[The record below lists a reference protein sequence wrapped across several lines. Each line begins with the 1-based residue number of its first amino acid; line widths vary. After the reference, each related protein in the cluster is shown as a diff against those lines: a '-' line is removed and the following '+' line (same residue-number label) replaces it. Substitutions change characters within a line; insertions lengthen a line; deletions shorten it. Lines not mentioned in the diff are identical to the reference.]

1 MVIGDTSNYHQCQTL
16 NNYWCP
22 FEKLFTIFSMR
33 YELDQ
38 LPLKTLLSPLA
49 RASSALA
56 RLDERIASSP
66 VGTGL
71 IERFHYVD
79 ACASLW
85 LDGEL
90 VEIEDLVLHEAARDI
105 RSPSHALTIARDVL
119 QTRRRIAAQ
128 APDWALSQNGLRSL
142 RVGGQAWPASSSGDG
157 GFGAESESAAGYDAA
172 VDRQDQDGE
181 GRKNRLHDGLDL
193 PGIDFD
199 AIDAVLARSE
209 DVLAKVKQPQRM
221 AKPETDPLI
230 RDPDWDEDER
240 LEEWR
245 TVLRSIHDLPPMLQ
259 AILALDAW
267 NELAVLQRAP
277 WLGRLLAASLLR
289 REGLTT
295 QAHLLAFNIGLKSI
309 RVERRRHRSFETRLL
324 ASLEGLL
331 AGAELGFKEH
341 DRLLLARQMLER
353 RLTGRRTSSNLPGL
367 IELVLARPLVST
379 GLIAK
384 ELDITPRAALRLVE
398 ELNLREM
405 TGRGRF
411 RAWGVL

>member
-1 MVIGDTSNYHQCQTL
+1 MN
-16 NNYWCP
+16 
-22 FEKLFTIFSMR
+22 SMR
-33 YELDQ
+33 YELDI
-38 LPLKTLLSPLA
+38 LPLQTLLSPLT
-49 RASSALA
+49 RASAALA
-56 RLDERIASSP
+56 RLDERLAHSP
-66 VGTGL
+66 VGKGL
-71 IERFHYVD
+71 IERFHFAD

-90 VEIEDLVLHEAARDI
+90 VEMEDLVLHEAARDI

-128 APDWALSQNGLRSL
+128 APDWALSPNGLRTL
-142 RVGGQAWPASSSGDG
+142 RQAEQVWSALSPDG
-157 GFGAESESAAGYDAA
+157 GITADKESSAVHDPAI
-172 VDRQDQDGE
+172 DRQNRDGE
-181 GRKNRLHDGLDL
+181 GSKNRLDDGFDL
-193 PGIDFD
+193 PGIDLD
-199 AIDAVLARSE
+199 AIDAVLARSD

-240 LEEWR
+240 LGEWR
-245 TVLRSIHDLPPMLQ
+245 TMLRSISELPPVLQ

-295 QAHLLAFNIGLKSI
+295 KAHLLAFNAGLKTI
-309 RVERRRHRSFETRLL
+309 RVERRRHRNFETRLM
-324 ASLEGLL
+324 ASLEGLM
-331 AGAELGFKEH
+331 AGIELGFREH
-341 DRLLLARQMLER
+341 DRLMLARQMLER
-353 RLTGRRTSSNLPGL
+353 RLTGRRASSNLPGL
-367 IELVLARPLVST
+367 IDLVLARPLVST

-384 ELDITPRAALRLVE
+384 ELDITSRAALRLVE
-398 ELNLREM
+398 ELSLREM

-411 RAWGVL
+411 RAWGII

>member
-1 MVIGDTSNYHQCQTL
+1 
-16 NNYWCP
+16 
-22 FEKLFTIFSMR
+22 MR
-33 YELDQ
+33 YDLDH
-38 LPLKTLLSPLA
+38 LPLKSLMSPLA
-49 RASSALA
+49 RASATLA
-56 RLDERIASSP
+56 RLDERLAPSP
-66 VGTGL
+66 VGAGL
-71 IERFHYVD
+71 IERLHFAD

-90 VEIEDLVLHEAARDI
+90 VEMEDLVLHEAARDI

-128 APDWALSQNGLRSL
+128 APDWALSPNGLRSL
-142 RVGGQAWPASSSGDG
+142 RQAGPAASLGGG
-157 GFGAESESAAGYDAA
+157 GIIAGSENVAVSDAA
-172 VDRQDQDGE
+172 VDRQEGDGE
-181 GRKNRLHDGLDL
+181 GRIHRLDDGLDL
-193 PGIDFD
+193 PGIDLD

-209 DVLAKVKQPQRM
+209 EVLAQAKQPQRLP
-221 AKPETDPLI
+221 KPETDPLI
-230 RDPDWDEDER
+230 RDPDWDEEER
-240 LEEWR
+240 LDEWR
-245 TVLRSIHDLPPMLQ
+245 TVLRSIRDLPPVLQ

-289 REGLTT
+289 RNGLTT
-295 QAHLLAFNIGLKSI
+295 KAHLLAFNVGLKTI
-309 RVERRRHRSFETRLL
+309 RVERRRHRNFETRLM
-324 ASLEGLL
+324 ASLEGLTAGVEL
-331 AGAELGFKEH
+331 AIKEH

-353 RLTGRRTSSNLPGL
+353 HLTGRRASSKLPGL

-379 GLIAK
+379 GLITK

-411 RAWGVL
+411 RAWGVI

>member
-1 MVIGDTSNYHQCQTL
+1 M
-16 NNYWCP
+16 
-22 FEKLFTIFSMR
+22 FSMR
-33 YELDQ
+33 YDLDD
-38 LPLKTLLSPLA
+38 LPLKTLLSPLT
-49 RASSALA
+49 RASAALV
-56 RLDERIASSP
+56 RLDERLAPSP
-66 VGTGL
+66 VGQGL
-71 IERFHYVD
+71 IERLHFAD

-90 VEIEDLVLHEAARDI
+90 VEMEDLVLHEAARDI

-128 APDWALSQNGLRSL
+128 AADWAFSPKGLRSL
-142 RVGGQAWPASSSGDG
+142 RVGGQAWPASSPGDG
-157 GFGAESESAAGYDAA
+157 GIGVESESAVVQDAA
-172 VDRQDQDGE
+172 ADRQDRDGE
-181 GRKNRLHDGLDL
+181 GRKNRRDDGLDV
-193 PGIDFD
+193 PGIDLD

-209 DVLAKVKQPQRM
+209 DVLARAKQPQRLP
-221 AKPETDPLI
+221 KPEADPLI

-245 TVLRSIHDLPPMLQ
+245 TVLRSIRELPPVLQ

-295 QAHLLAFNIGLKSI
+295 QAHLLALNAGLKTI
-309 RVERRRHRSFETRLL
+309 RVERRRHRNFEIRLM
-324 ASLEGLL
+324 ASLDGLM
-331 AGAELGFKEH
+331 AGVELGFKEH

-353 RLTGRRTSSNLPGL
+353 HLTGRRASSNLPGL
-367 IELVLARPLVST
+367 IELVLARPLVSA
-379 GLIAK
+379 GMIAA

>member
-1 MVIGDTSNYHQCQTL
+1 M
-16 NNYWCP
+16 
-22 FEKLFTIFSMR
+22 FSMR
-33 YELDQ
+33 YDLDQ
-38 LPLKTLLSPLA
+38 LPLKTLLQPLA

-56 RLDERIASSP
+56 RLDERLAHSP
-66 VGTGL
+66 VGAGL
-71 IERFHYVD
+71 IERLHFAD

-90 VEIEDLVLHEAARDI
+90 VEMEDLVLHEAARDI

-128 APDWALSQNGLRSL
+128 APDWALSANGLRSL
-142 RVGGQAWPASSSGDG
+142 RQAGPAASLGGG
-157 GFGAESESAAGYDAA
+157 GIAAERDSAVVHDAA
-172 VDRQDQDGE
+172 VERADRNGE
-181 GRKNRLHDGLDL
+181 GRKNRLDGGPEL
-193 PGIDFD
+193 PGIDLD
-199 AIDAVLARSE
+199 AIDAVLARSQE
-209 DVLAKVKQPQRM
+209 VLAKVRQPQRL
-221 AKPETDPLI
+221 AQRDTDPLI

-245 TVLRSIHDLPPMLQ
+245 AVLRSNRDLPPVLQ

-289 REGLTT
+289 RDGLTS
-295 QAHLLAFNIGLKSI
+295 QAHLLAFNAGLKTI
-309 RVERRRHRSFETRLL
+309 RVEWRRHRNFETRLL
-324 ASLEGLL
+324 ACLDGLM
-331 AGAELGFKEH
+331 AGIERGFKEH
-341 DRLLLARQMLER
+341 DRLLLAQQMLER
-353 RLTGRRTSSNLPGL
+353 RLRGRRTSSNLPGL
-367 IELVLARPLVST
+367 IELVLARPLVSA
-379 GLIAK
+379 GMIAA

-411 RAWGVL
+411 RAWGVI